1 MDKHIY
7 MLDEFRTAGTA
18 HLAPVDSTFQYQVSL
33 MQIASGV
40 LDIAYVPMRE
50 LDLSR
55 VRQLQ

>member
-1 MDKHIY
+1 

-18 HLAPVDSTFQYQVSL
+18 NLAPVDSTFQYQVSL